1 MNVVVDDFDTPLSFA
16 VETGNLDLVDFLVAN
31 GADVNNQE
39 VPRMRKGT
47 VLHQACMVRNANFF
61 SI

>member
-16 VETGNLDLVDFLVAN
+16 VETGNLDLVDFLVAD
-31 GADVNNQE
+31 GADIDHE
-39 VPRMRKGT
+39 VPCMQKGT
-47 VLHQACMVRNANFF
+47 VLHQACMVQTNFF